1 MIKFIL
7 GLVVGLVAG
16 LLISPELTGTDM
28 NAVVHDAR
36 SAIGRHLPGFFTKRV
51 RSSPEPLS
59 GRYAWRLLPISRAP
73 MIRSA

>member
-36 SAIGRHLPGFFTKRV
+36 SAIGRHLPV
-51 RSSPEPLS
+51 NN
-59 GRYAWRLLPISRAP
+59 
-73 MIRSA
+73 